1 MAIKILVSGGGT
13 GGSVSPVLAVVEEL
27 KKLKPKVEILFV
39 GTNKGPERTMVR
51 EQGLKFVG
59 IPAAKLRRYFSI
71 QNVLDIF
78 VFIFGF
84 IHAFLAVRKFK
95 PDVVFSVGSFV
106 SVPVCWA
113 GKLSGAKI
121 VIHQQDARVGLA
133 NKLVAPFADSITT
146 AFEFTSK
153 SFYSGSGLLTKRWK
167 APAQWV
173 GNPVRRDV
181 FEKNDHLDFF
191 QLKTN
196 APVLLVLGGAT
207 GSTQINRVIIESLPK
222 LLKSYQVVHV
232 TGMNR
237 SKENFTHPDYH
248 PFEFLKFKQYAAI
261 LKKADL
267 VVTRAGLST
276 ITELSALGKV
286 AVVVPMPGTH
296 QEDNAM
302 ILKFT
307 SSAIVLNKRDFNSEV
322 FPKLINDLTFNPE
335 KQKILSANMSK
346 LLPADAG
353 EKLAKIIIKTSES
366 K

>member
-1 MAIKILVSGGGT
+1 MSLKVLVSGGGT

-27 KKLKPKVEILFV
+27 KKLRPKVEILFV
-39 GTNKGPERTMVR
+39 GTNKGPERVMVH
-51 EQGLKFVG
+51 EQGLRFVG
-59 IPAAKLRRYFSI
+59 IPAAKFRRYFSI
-71 QNVLDIF
+71 QNVLDVF
-78 VFIFGF
+78 VFVFGF
-84 IHAFLAVRKFK
+84 IHAFLVVRKFK

-113 GKLSGAKI
+113 GKIMGAKI
-121 VIHQQDARVGLA
+121 VVHQQDARVGLA
-133 NKLVAPFADSITT
+133 NKLVAPIANSITT

-153 SFYSGSGLLTKRWK
+153 SFYSGSGLLTRKWK

-173 GNPVRRDV
+173 GNPVRQAI
-181 FEKNDHLDFF
+181 FEKNENLDFF
-191 QLKTN
+191 RLEAN
-196 APVLLVLGGAT
+196 IPVLLILGGAT
-207 GSTQINRVIIESLPK
+207 GSTQINRIIIESLPK

-232 TGMNR
+232 TGK
-237 SKENFTHPDYH
+237 SKSKDNFTHPNYH
-248 PFEFLKFKQYAAI
+248 PFEFIKFKQYAAI

-286 AVVVPMPGTH
+286 AIVVPMPDTH

-307 SSAIVLNKRDFNSEV
+307 SSAIVLNKHNFNSEV
-322 FPKLINDLTFNPE
+322 FPKLINDLTFDPE
-335 KQKILSANMSK
+335 KQKILSANISK
-346 LLPADAG
+346 LIPVDAG
-353 EKLAKIIIKTSES
+353 EKLAKIIIKISES